1 MIRKFALCLL
11 ALIVLG
17 TTVFAQPADMGL
29 RSLIAVRQRLLM
41 LTERAGRPNPV
52 TTELQ
57 LTNDQRLELA
67 ALREEIVI
75 FAREQDQQRQQNVPT
90 SKENESRFART
101 VENQLNSIL
110 DEGQRRRLSQLELQQ
125 DGAVALNRPEFAT
138 KLELTAAQRLRIR
151 DAQRQFAFGAGRA
164 AGPDYESFGHACYA
178 ILDDK
183 QRAAWQ
189 DLIGPPSDAV
199 RQRAPVVAGP
209 VPEAKATPPTRFA
222 VGPGSGRLEKPS
234 VIQDLQLSDELV
246 RQFADA
252 HKEYNDAV
260 AAVQGTH
267 NAPLDRRQQVSQEL
281 KRSIQAFQNLCDTS
295 LTDAQLARLR
305 QLHFQSRGE
314 QALLEEDF
322 RHAAKLTDEQ
332 INSLDR
338 LLTANKV
345 DASAPLADQI
355 QLRQKTLERGLK
367 YLSSPQRKIWDQM
380 TGPLLPLES
389 LLDASEVNAE

>member
-11 ALIVLG
+11 ALIVLS

-29 RSLIAVRQRLLM
+29 RSVIAVRQRLLM

-52 TTELQ
+52 TTEIQ

-389 LLDASEVNAE
+389 LLDASEANAE

>member
-11 ALIVLG
+11 ALIVLS

-29 RSLIAVRQRLLM
+29 RSVIAVRQRLLM

-52 TTELQ
+52 TTEIQ

>member
-11 ALIVLG
+11 ALIVLS

-52 TTELQ
+52 TTEIQ

-389 LLDASEVNAE
+389 LLDASEANAE

>member
-11 ALIVLG
+11 ALIVLS

>member
-11 ALIVLG
+11 ALIVLS

-389 LLDASEVNAE
+389 LLDASEANAE